1 MLFDYIKVDNLPK
14 ALKEIIEYEFAF
26 CIIDLNSIVFDFK
39 FKSLKFMRYG
49 SYDKIKNNK

>member
-14 ALKEIIEYEFAF
+14 TLKEINENEFAF

-39 FKSLKFMRYG
+39 FMRYG